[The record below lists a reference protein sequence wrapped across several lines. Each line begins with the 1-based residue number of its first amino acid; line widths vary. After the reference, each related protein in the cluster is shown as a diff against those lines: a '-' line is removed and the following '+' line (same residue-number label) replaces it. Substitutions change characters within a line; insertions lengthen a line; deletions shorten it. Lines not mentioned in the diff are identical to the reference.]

1 MQQKTSRGAVDT
13 VPKALGE
20 GEKRRENVKR
30 RFLFLPSSETVL
42 EAETSRNLPVRPHEA
57 LSSAL
62 LGKVVEGVEVLG
74 VKRDELDVVLDP

>member
-1 MQQKTSRGAVDT
+1 M
-13 VPKALGE
+13 
-20 GEKRRENVKR
+20 
-30 RFLFLPSSETVL
+30 
-42 EAETSRNLPVRPHEA
+42 PVRPHEA